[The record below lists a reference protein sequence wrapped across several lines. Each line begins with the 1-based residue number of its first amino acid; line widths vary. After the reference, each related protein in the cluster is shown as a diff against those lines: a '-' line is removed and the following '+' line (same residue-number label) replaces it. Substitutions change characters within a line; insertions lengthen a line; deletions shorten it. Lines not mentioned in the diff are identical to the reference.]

1 MVGPVFHYKVLE
13 PSALSMAVEFLWYF
27 FTWGNSAFVPSLPK
41 FLLSKYAFAYKR
53 DKMKEKISI
62 KHRKQT
68 NPSGFSKD

>member
-1 MVGPVFHYKVLE
+1 MVLLHLGK
-13 PSALSMAVEFLWYF
+13 LSICSITTEI
-27 FTWGNSAFVPSLPK
+27 
-41 FLLSKYAFAYKR
+41 LLSKYAFAYKR